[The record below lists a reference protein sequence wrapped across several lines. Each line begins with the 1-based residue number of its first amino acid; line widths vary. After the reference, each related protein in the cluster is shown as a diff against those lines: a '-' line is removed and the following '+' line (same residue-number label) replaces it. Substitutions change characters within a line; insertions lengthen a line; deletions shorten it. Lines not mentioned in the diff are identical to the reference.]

1 MIRAAVIFESSPF
14 DRKGLFNAVHNRV
27 RHLAETGRCEIDAF
41 CVHSRDTAFTRRV
54 RHTPAVPDVEQVV
67 VDGFT
72 YRILW
77 YDFSIA
83 DHLLVNELH
92 RRPFFFSRF
101 MERNIG
107 LLQGYDFILAHSFT
121 GGLFALEAS
130 RRYGVPYCV
139 TWHGSDIHTH
149 PWRNPMIL
157 RDTREVMEAA
167 SCNFFVSRALLEDSD
182 RITPSA
188 KKMVIYNGV
197 SEAFVRF
204 PDDVR
209 LGLRKDYGLTE
220 NEKVVAF
227 AGSVV
232 AVKNVYALQPIFHS
246 VRAEYDGKL
255 KFWIIGDGK
264 LRDRVEKAM
273 VSDRDIDVRFWGN
286 VAPDVMP
293 SMLNCVDVLV
303 LPSVNEG
310 LGMVCAEA
318 IRCGAV
324 AVGSD
329 VGGIPEVVGRGFVVP
344 PGEGFVDGMAAL
356 VADVL
361 RNGAVQSIPDNFDW
375 KSAAETE
382 ISTVESLLQ

>member
-101 MERNIG
+101 MERNIR